1 MWSHRRIDCEYRAAH
16 TFAQH
21 NCLCMRA
28 ISDIPRT
35 CDWSHTHTPTHTHP
49 RNIPDE
55 VGDAGAHHNDVE
67 LFAGLRHA
75 GVLVRRNGDDAR
87 IATTDDAV
95 VTAMTRRPTDD
106 SRQQRADWP
115 GRRRRRA
122 GTDDDD
128 AAQRVKNAH
137 THTHTRALTIST
149 EWGWCVLAC
158 AVLSSLRDS
167 QESTY
172 THTHTHTQHNTHTHR
187 EMHVLLRWVGF
198 EKWVMQTKI
207 EPLAIKLTIN
217 MV

>member
-21 NCLCMRA
+21 NCLCVRA

-49 RNIPDE
+49 RIIPDE

-95 VTAMTRRPTDD
+95 VTAMTLDNNGLTGLGGGGGG
-106 SRQQRADWP
+106 Q
-115 GRRRRRA
+115 
-122 GTDDDD
+122 
-128 AAQRVKNAH
+128 AQTTTTPR
-137 THTHTRALTIST
+137 S
-149 EWGWCVLAC
+149 G
-158 AVLSSLRDS
+158 
-167 QESTY
+167 
-172 THTHTHTQHNTHTHR
+172 
-187 EMHVLLRWVGF
+187 
-198 EKWVMQTKI
+198 
-207 EPLAIKLTIN
+207 
-217 MV
+217 